1 MSTTPLNFLHGDRAN
16 LESKAITE
24 GTVYVAKGDDK
35 RAYMYVDLDGQRYDI
50 SAPNSTYYGISS
62 DVDEDARTVACDDF
76 ELEPGI
82 TITVLF
88 TTAPHLSELATLNVN
103 NTGDVPIFYKGS
115 NSVNITLPT
124 NSVYTFIYIDSKFHL
139 IGDLDNKTNIIAN
152 TTTTFK
158 PMVIN
163 NGTIGHFATGL
174 YNANKP
180 ITAQLSSGTIKA
192 PGGIETSG
200 SNNEYSDSQTIKYGN
215 QGIIYDSDDE
225 SYQIYFNPNHI
236 FIRGD
241 GGRMMQ
247 MYPGSHQTYLYSH
260 LEISGSPDNGIYCDE
275 GDIELYSGNVTTE
288 YGNFYSQG
296 RRLPRVYYGTSEPD
310 DGDGEDGDIYI
321 MYS

>member
-50 SAPNSTYYGISS
+50 SAPNSNYCGVS
-62 DVDEDARTVACDDF
+62 DDDDLYERTVACDDF

-82 TITVLF
+82 SITVLF
-88 TTAPHLSELATLNVN
+88 TTDVELDGATLNVN
-103 NTGDVPIFYKGS
+103 GTGDIPIMYRDDNYSGNYINAGS
-115 NSVNITLPT
+115 AYSFVYINSQ
-124 NSVYTFIYIDSKFHL
+124 FHL
-139 IGDLDNKTNIIAN
+139 IGDLDNKTTITSS

-158 PMVIN
+158 PIVIN
-163 NGTIGHFATGL
+163 NGTTGHFATGL

-180 ITAQLSSGTIKA
+180 ITAQLSSGTIRA

-200 SNNEYSDSQTIKYGN
+200 RNDVTDDNQTINYSN
-215 QGIIYDSDDE
+215 QGIIYDSDGQ
-225 SYQIYFNPNHI
+225 SYQIYFNPSHI
-236 FIRGD
+236 FVRGE
-241 GGRMMQ
+241 GGRMME
-247 MYPGSHQTYLYSH
+247 MYPSSHETYLYSQ
-260 LEISGSPDNGIYCDE
+260 LNISGSSENGIYCDE
-275 GDIELYSGNVTTE
+275 GNIDLYYGNVSTE

-296 RRLPRVYYGTSEPD
+296 YRLPRVYYGTSAPD
-310 DGDGEDGDIYI
+310 DSDGEDGDIYI